1 VAADW
6 PAAAAAM
13 GVVLIAELALL
24 GALAG
29 FLAGLL
35 GIGGGMLMVP
45 FLTWILAGRGV
56 DPDLAVKMG
65 IATAMA
71 TIVLTSLSS
80 VRAHSRMAAVR
91 WDIVRAM
98 APGVACGGL
107 LAGGVALSAM
117 RGRWLAVLFAAFA
130 AWSATQLV
138 RDRPPPP
145 GRSLPSAPGLFAA
158 GSGIGFAA
166 GLVGAGGAF
175 LTIPFLGRCNV
186 AMRTAVGTSAAIGF
200 PIALSNTVG
209 YIIGGAGLPTTVPGA
224 WGYLFLPA
232 VVALAATSVSFA
244 PLGAKVAH
252 GIDVRRLERI
262 FAVLQIA
269 LAASMLYRVFS
280 G

>member
-1 VAADW
+1 MVTDW
-6 PAAAAAM
+6 AAAAAVL
-13 GVVLIAELALL
+13 GFVLIGELALL

-80 VRAHSRMAAVR
+80 VRAHSRMTAVR

-98 APGVACGGL
+98 APGVVCGGL
-107 LAGGVALSAM
+107 LAGGVALSAVH
-117 RGRWLAVLFAAFA
+117 GRWLAVLFAVFA
-130 AWSATQLV
+130 AWSAMQLV
-138 RDRPPPP
+138 RDRPPRP
-145 GRSLPSAPGLFAA
+145 GRSLPSAAGLFAA

-175 LTIPFLGRCNV
+175 LSIPYLGWCNV

-209 YIIGGAGLPTTVPGA
+209 YVIGGVGLPMTIPGA
-224 WGYLFLPA
+224 WGYLFVPA
-232 VVALAATSVSFA
+232 IVALAITSVTFA

-252 GIDVRRLERI
+252 RIDVRRLKRI
-262 FAVLQIA
+262 FAVLQVA
-269 LAASMLYRVFS
+269 LAASMIYRVFF